1 MKRLTTTLLALGVAL
16 AGCATTSTQPTLQGA
31 EWRIAEIAGARVV
44 DGSNASLLFMEAG
57 RLAGSGGCNRLI
69 GGYESNAK
77 GQLTITHPGVTMMA
91 CPQPLMQ
98 QERKLLDLLPEI
110 TGYTIDAKGA
120 LVLHTADGQRIM
132 ARR

>member
-1 MKRLTTTLLALGVAL
+1 MKLLHATAFALVFGL
-16 AGCATTSTQPTLQGA
+16 AGCAVTPAQPSLQGA
-31 EWRIAEIAGARVV
+31 EWRIEDIAGTGVI
-44 DGSNASLLFMEAG
+44 DSSNVTLQFLDAG
-57 RLAGSGGCNRLI
+57 RLAGSGGCNRLM
-69 GGYESNAK
+69 GGYESSAK